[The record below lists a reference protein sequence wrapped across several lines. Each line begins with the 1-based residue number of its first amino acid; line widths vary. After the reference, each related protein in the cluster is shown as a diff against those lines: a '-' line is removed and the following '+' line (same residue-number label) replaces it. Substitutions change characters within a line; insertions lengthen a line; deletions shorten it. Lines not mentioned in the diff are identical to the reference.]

1 MIRCIRILDTEEDT
15 KCLCRR
21 TPPRT
26 SAGAPA
32 AVARLQVGLEKCFW
46 FCAGGRKYEKLEH

>member
-15 KCLCRR
+15 KCPCRR
-21 TPPRT
+21 TSPRT

-32 AVARLQVGLEKCFW
+32 AVARLQTQAIPVRVVFSN
-46 FCAGGRKYEKLEH
+46 RKIK